1 MQSYAKCVNIFSG
14 NFCIFASVKGEFMDK
29 LIIID
34 SCMRMESRT
43 KVILEAAREVLSSRY
58 EIETMDVN
66 ALALPPVTPL
76 ALKDRTSGNVPETTV
91 GIARKIASAD
101 RIVIAA
107 PFWDMSFPS
116 VLKAFFEN
124 LSLYNVTF
132 TDDGTT
138 CTGLCKCAK
147 VLYITTRGMDI
158 PTGDVRDQG
167 SSYLKALSSLWG
179 LGEVITVAA
188 WNLDYMPVEKV
199 AEKVRETAAFA
210 RQIAE
215 EF

>member
-1 MQSYAKCVNIFSG
+1 M
-14 NFCIFASVKGEFMDK
+14 EK

-34 SCMRMESRT
+34 SCMREESRT
-43 KVILEAAREVLSSRY
+43 KIILGAAKEVLALRY
-58 EIETMDVN
+58 DIETIDVN
-66 ALALPPVTPL
+66 ALALPPVTPQV
-76 ALKDRTSGNVPETTV
+76 LKDRTAGNVPDETV
-91 GIARKIASAD
+91 AVARKIASAD
-101 RIVIAA
+101 RIVVAT

-124 LSLYNVTF
+124 MSLYNVTF

-138 CTGLCKCAK
+138 CTGICKCQK
-147 VLYITTRGMDI
+147 VLYITTRGMNI
-158 PTGDVRDQG
+158 PTGDCRDQG

-188 WNLDYMPVEKV
+188 WNLDYMSAEKV
-199 AEKVRETAAFA
+199 AEKVRETADLA
-210 RQIAE
+210 RRISQ

>member
-1 MQSYAKCVNIFSG
+1 M
-14 NFCIFASVKGEFMDK
+14 EK

-34 SCMRMESRT
+34 SCMREESRT
-43 KVILEAAREVLSSRY
+43 RVILGAAREVLSARY
-58 EIETMDVN
+58 DIETIDVN
-66 ALALPPVTPL
+66 ATGLPPVTPEVL
-76 ALKDRTSGNVPETTV
+76 TERTLGRVPAEALS
-91 GIARKIASAD
+91 IAD
-101 RIVIAA
+101 RIAKADRLVIAA
-107 PFWDMSFPS
+107 PFWDMSFPA

-124 LSLYNVTF
+124 MSLYNVTF

-138 CTGLCKCAK
+138 CTGLCKCRK

-158 PTGDVRDQG
+158 PTGDFRDQG

-199 AEKVRETAAFA
+199 VGKVRETADLA
-210 RQIAE
+210 RSIAE

>member
-1 MQSYAKCVNIFSG
+1 MTGYSALSEPVSWTGFLNIFK
-14 NFCIFASVKGEFMDK
+14 CMDK

-34 SCMRMESRT
+34 SCMREESRT
-43 KVILEAAREVLSSRY
+43 RVILDAAKDVLSARY
-58 EIETMDVN
+58 DIETIDVN
-66 ALALPPVTPL
+66 ATGLPPVTPEM
-76 ALKDRTSGNVPETTV
+76 LKERTSGKVPEKTV
-91 GIARKIASAD
+91 ALARKIASAD

-107 PFWDMSFPS
+107 PFWDMSFPA

-124 LSLYNVTF
+124 MSLYNVTF

-138 CTGLCKCAK
+138 CTGLCKCRK

-158 PTGDVRDQG
+158 PTGDFRDQG

-188 WNLDYMPVEKV
+188 WNLDYMPVEKL
-199 AEKVRETAAFA
+199 AGKVRETADLA
-210 RQIAE
+210 RSIAE